1 MVDNAVGRLH
11 WRGFLADA
19 AWIAGL
25 FLVFAGVVWWF
36 NVVDFYQRHFF
47 DEGLIVVANHVVRI
61 GFLFILIWLVYAP
74 GAAVAAMLL
83 RGQASDTHLTPA
95 ERGILAFGFGMA
107 LWHVFML
114 VLGVAGLY
122 YRPVMVAVAAA
133 VLLTSCRHFATVA
146 RAACAL
152 LSNRLGQLRRG
163 EARSDTAVI
172 GLVVLCAVWL
182 LVVRGLYPGG
192 GGDYYTHYFYYT
204 VEVLKN
210 HGLAPNDVW
219 YHYYYSKG
227 YGLTFLGMLLT
238 DPEAPALVTFGCML
252 FAAAALA
259 TLAARLAPRSLWP
272 ACVAGLYLLFY
283 LICISSR
290 GSGELQKGHERVTAL
305 MILIA
310 FGLCMAHR
318 GLPRVWTAMAAA
330 CGVAI
335 AVIAQP
341 FGVIVAF
348 YFGVAWFWSLL
359 RRQKAA
365 MWRFFFAAAAV
376 GVTVLGVLVL
386 SYVQTGLPNDQA
398 LDLMLRFADVKLLD
412 EWGVLPQI
420 VLVAWIR
427 DNYLIGAKQW
437 DLSVLEMLKYFLRL
451 DHLWVYLTGPFVLLV
466 VLAARMLSSKRIAA
480 STTQAAATFKRFDV
494 VVIGVFGSL
503 ILVLAAVSLLV
514 ARGQSGSF
522 ERASTFFFALLL
534 MLGMAASSFLMA
546 QWPGERARTVMRWH
560 LPALLMGGTLLL
572 WIGADSWA
580 ERVGRATANG
590 VRYLTGNYS
599 LREAYAHIEDGGL
612 PFGGINPQA
621 LVASRQVGPG
631 TPIWALTID
640 AYCMVPGCWM
650 ESVVSFKMSGK
661 LDEIVTGSPERS
673 RDLLREA
680 GLDYF
685 LVIEDTILLDLLPYS
700 ALFRPNTIGEYLGIK
715 WTDGTAFLLTWI
727 GPETTPI
734 TSDFLEIYTQLL
746 RKREHPWFRFSKL
759 APQMTVAT
767 ESLRNKVWGAP
778 PDFPWRRPPP
788 DGTINVLD
796 ATFGRSC
803 RSHIPKNRNATNK
816 VSNGNA
822 TEFVRD
828 ECSAKTTCEFTI
840 DLNIIADPANGCEK
854 DFEVIYKCAL
864 KDQPKTLTIPPP
876 ADDATLRLDCPTN

>member
-1 MVDNAVGRLH
+1 MVDDAAGRLYR
-11 WRGFLADA
+11 RGFLADA
-19 AWIAGL
+19 VWAAGL
-25 FLVFAGVVWWF
+25 FLVFAGIVWWF
-36 NVVDFYQRHFF
+36 DVVDFYHRHFF

-61 GFLFILIWLVYAP
+61 GFLFIFIWLVYAP

-83 RGQASDTHLTPA
+83 RRQAPDTRLTPA
-95 ERGILAFGFGMA
+95 ERGILAFGIGMA

-122 YRPVMVAVAAA
+122 YRSVVVVAAGV
-133 VLLTSCRHFATVA
+133 VLVASCRHFATVA
-146 RAACAL
+146 RTACSL
-152 LSNRLGQLRRG
+152 LWRRLGQLRRG
-163 EARSDTAVI
+163 EGTSDTAVI
-172 GLVVLCAVWL
+172 GLIVLCAAWL

-192 GGDYYTHYFYYT
+192 GGDYYTHYFYYGL
-204 VEVLKN
+204 EVLKN

-259 TLAARLAPRSLWP
+259 TLSARLAPHSFWP

-283 LICISSR
+283 LVCISLR

-305 MILIA
+305 VVLIA

-318 GLPRVWTAMAAA
+318 ALPRVWMTMAAA

-335 AVIAQP
+335 AIIAQP
-341 FGVIVAF
+341 FGAIIAF
-348 YFGVAWFWSLL
+348 YFGVASFWSLL
-359 RRQKAA
+359 RRQWAA
-365 MWRFFFAAAAV
+365 MWRFIFAALAV
-376 GVTVLGVLVL
+376 GVALSAVLVL

-398 LDLMLRFADVKLLD
+398 LELMLRFADVKVLD

-427 DNYLIGAKQW
+427 DNYLIDAKEW
-437 DLSVLEMLKYFLRL
+437 DLSVLTMLRHFLRL
-451 DHLWVYLTGPFVLLV
+451 DHLWVYLTGPMLLLV
-466 VLAARMLSSKRIAA
+466 VLAARTFSSRRNAE
-480 STTQAAATFKRFDV
+480 STARAAATSKRLDV

-503 ILVLAAVSLLV
+503 ILVMTAVSLIV
-514 ARGQSGSF
+514 ARGQAGSF

-534 MLGMAASSFLMA
+534 MLGMAASSVLMA
-546 QWPGERARTVMRWH
+546 QWPGDRARTIMRGH
-560 LPALLMGGTLLL
+560 LPAVLMGGTLLL

-580 ERVGRATANG
+580 SRVGRATENG
-590 VRYLTGNYS
+590 VRYLTGSYS

-612 PFGGINPQA
+612 PFGGINPHA
-621 LVASRQVGPG
+621 LAASQRVKSG
-631 TPIWALTID
+631 TPIWASTID

-650 ESVVSFKMSGK
+650 ESVASFKMSGK

-673 RDLLREA
+673 RELLQQA

-685 LVIEDTILLDLLPYS
+685 LFIENAILLDLIPYS
-700 ALFRPNTIGEYLGIK
+700 KLFSPNTIGEYLGIK

-734 TSDFLEIYTQLL
+734 TSEFLDMYKGLL

-767 ESLRNKVWGAP
+767 ESLRSKAWGAP
-778 PDFPWRRPPP
+778 ADWPWHRPPP

-796 ATFGRSC
+796 ATFGLRC
-803 RSHIPKNRNATNK
+803 RFHVPKNPQATNK
-816 VSNGNA
+816 VFRGNA

-828 ECSAKTTCEFTI
+828 ECSAKTNCELTI
-840 DLNIIADPANGCEK
+840 DLDVIDDPANGCEK
-854 DFEVIYKCAL
+854 DFAVTYKCAL
-864 KDQPKTLTIPPP
+864 NDQPKTLTIPAP
-876 ADDATLRLDCPTN
+876 ADEKSLRLDCPPS